1 MKRARRTRTKAPVR
15 PPKPIRDRR
24 QTVRRLTAQGYSGDE
39 VAALIGLNKNRL
51 RSTHALDL
59 RHGREIARAQAEAAE
74 EEKLSAEE
82 AVMRRALFAGFGTHW
97 EDPDGRNVLHG
108 YRTIEEQERLWRE
121 WLRRARTGKR
131 VLPVILEAELFD

>member
-82 AVMRRALFAGFGTHW
+82 AVMRRALW
-97 EDPDGRNVLHG
+97 EDPDGRNILHG
-108 YRTIEEQERLWRE
+108 GRTIEEQEKLWHE